1 MLNIFYTQD
10 KVIKKHNKTQ
20 GNMIEGI
27 DIHNVLWALFG
38 VIIIVLAIKAKSNYT
53 KRTEQ
58 IAETQRQKENLEKES
73 VEVQV
78 SKFERESKEVNY
90 KISSGQEHLKD
101 LDKSVEKLELERL
114 YIEVGLLPPVYRFD
128 DREELKAQINKC
140 FTDQYNLISK
150 GLATDAYTKWEWFGC
165 EKTGAK
171 MVEDYRYLLLKA
183 FNAEFD
189 AIRKK
194 MRHSTYETA
203 VNKLHRVNEQL
214 GKLSETANVTISA
227 EFFNLK
233 INELNAWHRELSH
246 RERQKAERKKQQAIL
261 REQNQQSADETDDLE
276 DEISYRSSDL
286 KKAQTLALK
295 LHGASAKVMQDKIYK
310 MKAEIAKLENKFQR
324 ATSQAQITKAG
335 YIYVISNLGSFGESI
350 VKIGMT
356 RRLEP
361 MDRVNELGDASVP
374 FKFDVHTMAFVQNAP
389 EIEKKLHRKF
399 DPKRVNVENNRKEFF
414 KISPEEVKVAMDELK
429 IQSDWFFD
437 VEAKEFRESVLIRE
451 AMDKLEHDDTPNSL
465 PVSI

>member
-1 MLNIFYTQD
+1 M
-10 KVIKKHNKTQ
+10 K

-27 DIHNVLWALFG
+27 DIHAYLWALFCG
-38 VIIIVLAIKAKSNYT
+38 AIIVLAIKAKSNHT
-53 KRTEQ
+53 KRIEQ

-73 VEVQV
+73 VESQV
-78 SKFERESKEVNY
+78 SKLEDEFDEIEK
-90 KISSGQEHLKD
+90 KITSGQESFKTLEKTN
-101 LDKSVEKLELERL
+101 SKLELERE

-140 FTDQYNLISK
+140 YADQYRAISR
-150 GLATDAYTKWEWFGC
+150 GLATDAYSKWEWFGC
-165 EKTGAK
+165 EKTGAR
-171 MVEDYRYLLLKA
+171 MVEDYRYLSLKA

-189 AIRKK
+189 AIRKT
-194 MRHSTYETA
+194 MRHSTYNTA

-214 GKLSETANVTISA
+214 GKLGETANVTISA

-233 INELNAWHRELSH
+233 IDELNAWHRELLY

-261 REQNQQSADETDDLE
+261 REQNNQSEDETDDLE

-286 KKAQTLALK
+286 KKAQALALK
-295 LHGASAKVMQDKIYK
+295 LHGASAKAMEERIQK
-310 MKAEIAKLENKFQR
+310 MKSEIAKLENKFQR
-324 ATSQAQITKAG
+324 ATSQAQITKVG
-335 YIYVISNLGSFGESI
+335 YIYVISNLGSFGEGV

-361 MDRVNELGDASVP
+361 MDRINELGDASVP

-399 DPKRVNVENNRKEFF
+399 DEQRVNVENNRKEFF
-414 KISPEEVKVAMDELK
+414 KVSPQEVKAAMDELNVS
-429 IQSDWFFD
+429 SDWYFD
-437 VEAKEFRESVLIRE
+437 VEAKEYRESILIRE
-451 AMDKLEHDDTPNSL
+451 AMNKQSHENLTGSL
-465 PVSI
+465 PASI